1 MTYTSVV
8 DELRND
14 YTILDCIDLSEFD
27 QRYERQLRA
36 RFDKIAWPHYKEN
49 ERIVFIADRTLKRR
63 FDDEPPDV
71 LIEMQ
76 RHIHY
81 YNIPH
86 YFIIVVSNS
95 ESIEAELAY
104 LQKKYYPQET
114 QPIPHRWL
122 A

>member
-1 MTYTSVV
+1 LQS
-8 DELRND
+8 
-14 YTILDCIDLSEFD
+14 
-27 QRYERQLRA
+27 
-36 RFDKIAWPHYKEN
+36 RFDKIAWPRYKEN
-49 ERIVFIADRTLKRR
+49 ERIVIIADRTLNRR
-63 FDDEPPDV
+63 FDDEPPDA

-76 RHIHY
+76 QHVHY

-86 YFIIVVSNS
+86 YFIIVVSN
-95 ESIEAELAY
+95 IADIDRELAY